1 MNEDDRDSMIPLSVK
16 SYFETNAFCNKCGTY
31 IPEEIILAK
40 MSRDTTLTKA
50 VCPNQACLYE
60 YEPVFKCILLKEL
73 GSNKEGRTTK
83 LVSPIRI
90 LLKVRSFLESYRA
103 DEILDENISGDLYWN
118 IIFYCN
124 FVNLPS
130 FFIQKSIDLHVLN
143 FSLKNLTYY

>member
-1 MNEDDRDSMIPLSVK
+1 MKEESNAESAELFEIKKMNEDDRDAMVPLSVK

-40 MSRDTTLTKA
+40 MGRDTAITKA

-83 LVSPIRI
+83 LVSPIR
-90 LLKVRSFLESYRA
+90 LLL
-103 DEILDENISGDLYWN
+103 
-118 IIFYCN
+118 
-124 FVNLPS
+124 
-130 FFIQKSIDLHVLN
+130 
-143 FSLKNLTYY
+143 